1 MPNTAIFCI
10 QETANYVL
18 LYMYVLHKE
27 QWKYYWWQLLN
38 FKSLGLGT
46 WLSNSREVMVWIFI
60 GQVANV
66 TADYSSQMLALDNFT
81 KLQSKKEDT
90 HYAVNEQH
98 SQLVRLWQSLL
109 WCASPSAALAV
120 SAVHYLQDVRNKLLH
135 CGLGE

>member
-1 MPNTAIFCI
+1 
-10 QETANYVL
+10 
-18 LYMYVLHKE
+18 
-27 QWKYYWWQLLN
+27 
-38 FKSLGLGT
+38 
-46 WLSNSREVMVWIFI
+46 MVWIFI

-66 TADYSSQMLALDNFT
+66 TADYSSQMLALNNFT

-120 SAVHYLQDVRNKLLH
+120 SAVHNLQDVRNKLLH